1 MASVI
6 IEQLEHY
13 ITMAKAQLKIVKKSL
28 VITKSKKDVGVM
40 VVVKACSQ
48 MKDCN
53 NYFHET
59 EKAFQTLIMKLESS
73 NVEEKKDLQQQ
84 IDTQKKVVTTFKSL
98 IEGGV
103 STYEKLNKVSNS
115 VGGALYALEGKLGI
129 SQ

>member
-1 MASVI
+1 
-6 IEQLEHY
+6 
-13 ITMAKAQLKIVKKSL
+13 LKIVKKSL

-73 NVEEKKDLQQQ
+73 NVEEKKDL
-84 IDTQKKVVTTFKSL
+84 
-98 IEGGV
+98 
-103 STYEKLNKVSNS
+103 
-115 VGGALYALEGKLGI
+115 
-129 SQ
+129 